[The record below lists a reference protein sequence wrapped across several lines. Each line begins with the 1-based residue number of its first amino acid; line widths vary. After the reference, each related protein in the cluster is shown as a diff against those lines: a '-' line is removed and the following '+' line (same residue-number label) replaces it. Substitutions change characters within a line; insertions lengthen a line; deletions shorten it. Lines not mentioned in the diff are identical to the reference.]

1 MKGHVSK
8 PKLAGIVLSILVLA
22 FGMLSFALD
31 RWMLTQTYE
40 RFPARIAS
48 VLPTYADYDPSKYPR
63 TDVEFELDGYTLR
76 GHVYGPDNTRG
87 LIVFR
92 HGIFSQHQDYL
103 CFITAFVDRGWRV
116 FAYDAIGCGESDG
129 ESTLGM
135 SQSPIDVAAAVA
147 FAREAGLADGM
158 KVALVGHSWGGYGV
172 AAALAR
178 TENIAA
184 CVTMSGYDTPLGVI
198 AYSAED
204 AMGPVA
210 VTQTPTLW
218 LNTALDFGIDA
229 NASATDAIRNSG
241 VPTLVIHGTGDG
253 TVPYEGVSIAAN
265 VLDANG
271 TPPTTVSVITCN
283 EEGRN
288 GHNTYFFSRESQAY
302 FNECAAKMQEIVKR
316 NDGDESAPEV
326 AKYRESVD
334 IPKANTANPEL
345 VDEIDA
351 FLGKHLG

>member
-1 MKGHVSK
+1 MSK
-8 PKLAGIVLSILVLA
+8 AKRIGIVLMVVAIALGA
-22 FGMLSFALD
+22 LSFSLD
-31 RWMLTQTYE
+31 RWMLGQTYE
-40 RFPARIAS
+40 RFPARATA
-48 VLPTYADYDPSKYPR
+48 VLPTYADYDSSRYPR

-103 CFITAFVDRGWRV
+103 CFITAFVDKGWRV

-129 ESTLGM
+129 NSTLGM

-147 FAREAGLADGM
+147 FARETGLADGM

-178 TENIAA
+178 TKDIAA

-210 VTQTPTLW
+210 ATQTPTFW
-218 LNTALDFGIDA
+218 LNMVLDFGIDA
-229 NASATDAIRNSG
+229 NASAAGTIRDSG
-241 VPTLVIHGTGDG
+241 VPTLVIHGTGDR
-253 TVPYEGVSIAAN
+253 TVPFKGVSIAAN
-265 VLDANG
+265 VLDASGNA
-271 TPPTTVSVITCN
+271 PANVSIVTCD
-283 EEGRN
+283 EKGRD
-288 GHNTYFFSRESQAY
+288 GHNTYFFSLDAQTY
-302 FNECAAKMQEIVKR
+302 FNECTAKMQEIIER
-316 NDGDESAPEV
+316 NGGDENAPEV
-326 AKYRESVD
+326 VEYRKHVD
-334 IPKANTANPEL
+334 VAKANTADPEL
-345 VDEIDA
+345 VDAIDT
-351 FLGKHLG
+351 FLGENLA